1 MIRSLFIIVVLMLLS
16 ACNSATKETRSTLSD
31 FVIQEENIVKNK
43 KIEVSSEDAEKSYKS
58 YLSSEGVNNETRKN
72 ALQRL
77 AEIQLDITISKPI
90 DSKSGYT
97 KNSIRIFSK
106 RLKDYPKDKNNDR
119 VYYQLANAYAITG
132 DESGKVSTLEKLTD
146 TYPESKYYIE
156 SMFRLGES
164 YIAKSQFVDAE
175 LALTSVIAEDESNK
189 FRKNALFKRAWS
201 RYKQLQYEDA
211 INDYNQLLSFYP
223 SGSSSNRADQEFL
236 NNIYKVYGVCISY
249 LGITDTLSSLSDSI
263 KSDDTRFY
271 IYSNLS
277 KLLSKQDRYLDAA
290 TVLDT
295 YLKNENNSHA
305 NKVISSLS
313 DIWNK
318 YENREFAMDKLLSLE
333 LTSGEKSKELGLNV
347 STIDVLTNNLVL
359 VSEFYHSIYQK
370 GNKENKNIYLNNAIK
385 AYSRLINNYKYK
397 KIDKYHYL
405 YAELLNESKSFTEA
419 ISIYKQVVSR
429 YKGSS
434 YRNKSAFSLLV
445 LTNKLFKKNKISR
458 QEYAK
463 LNNDYLKYLSVN
475 KAYGPLL
482 AYSEYL
488 YNNSQYLQA
497 VALIEEVEVSKKKDL
512 SKLKY
517 ILAASYFEIKE
528 YALSEENYRL
538 IKKMKGRHK
547 NVDKRLAL
555 SIFKQADT
563 YKDKLLFDLAIK
575 KYDEI
580 YKNRLDTETIMLSKL
595 EMSGLY
601 MRIGKWSDAEQ
612 ELNFIRNTYK
622 KSKFSND
629 ITRMLSI
636 VYLNS
641 NKYKLAAAEF
651 ESIHSFG
658 TSQQLKKSALWQS
671 AELYEKGGDYW
682 SSVRTYKQYIKRYK
696 QPTSLS
702 VEAQHK
708 LTEVYAKLNL
718 NNKRQYWLNQII
730 KTTDKRGRKSTER
743 MQYLASN
750 ASITLA
756 RAEYKRF
763 SSIKLTIPLKV
774 SLRKKKKVLKSA
786 IASLKNVNK
795 YKRYDHIS
803 ESIYWIA
810 ETYYNFS
817 DNLIKSD
824 RPKNLSETELEQYN
838 ILLEDQS
845 IPFED
850 QAIRYFIQNT
860 KSTDNETFSEWKN
873 KSFEKLSAIYPT
885 KYLRAEKLD
894 TQVNTFF

>member
-1 MIRSLFIIVVLMLLS
+1 MIRLLILFFIFIFLS
-16 ACNSATKETRSTLSD
+16 ACNSATKTTRSTLSD
-31 FVIQEENIVKNK
+31 FVIQEENIVNNK
-43 KIEVSSEDAEKSYKS
+43 KIKVSSEDAEKSYKS
-58 YLSSEGVNNETRKN
+58 YLSSEGVNNENRKN

-77 AEIQLDITISKPI
+77 AEIQLDITVSKPV

-97 KNSIRIFSK
+97 KNSINVFKK
-106 RLKDYPKDKNNDR
+106 RLKDYPNDKNNDR
-119 VYYQLANAYAITG
+119 IYYQLANAYAITG
-132 DESGKVSTLEKLTD
+132 DERGKVSTLEKLTD
-146 TYPESKYYIE
+146 NFPESKYYIE

-175 LALTSVIAEDESNK
+175 LALTSVIAEDETNK
-189 FRKNALFKRAWS
+189 FRRNALFKRAWS
-201 RYKQLQYEDA
+201 KYKQLQYEEALD
-211 INDYNQLLSFYP
+211 DYNQLLEFYP

-263 KSDDTRFY
+263 KSDDTRYF

-277 KLLSKQDRYLDAA
+277 KLLSKQDRLLEAASVLEIYLE
-290 TVLDT
+290 
-295 YLKNENNSHA
+295 NENNTHA
-305 NKVISSLS
+305 NNVITSLS
-313 DIWNK
+313 NIWLK
-318 YENREFAMDKLLSLE
+318 YKNREFAMNKLLSLE
-333 LTSGEKSKELGLNV
+333 FNSAAKAKDLSLSKSTV
-347 STIDVLTNNLVL
+347 DILTNNLVL

-370 GNKENKNIYLNNAIK
+370 GKKENKGIYLNNAKK

-397 KIDKYHYL
+397 KIDKYHFL
-405 YAELLNESKSFTEA
+405 YAELLNESRSYTEA
-419 ISIYKQVVSR
+419 LSVYKQVVSR

-434 YRNKSAFSLLV
+434 YRNKSAYSLLT
-445 LTNKLFKKNKISR
+445 LNNTLFKKNKISQ
-458 QEYAK
+458 QEYSN
-463 LNNDYLKYLSVN
+463 LNNEYLKYLSV
-475 KAYGPLL
+475 KTAYGLLL

-497 VALIEEVEVSKKKDL
+497 VALIEEVEVSKKNNL
-512 SKLKY
+512 SKLMF
-517 ILAASYFEIKE
+517 ILASSYFEIKE
-528 YALSEENYRL
+528 YALSERNYRL
-538 IKKMKGRHK
+538 IKKMKGRHR
-547 NVDKRLAL
+547 NIDKRLAL
-555 SIFKQADT
+555 SIFKQADMH
-563 YKDKLLFDLAIK
+563 KEKLLFDLAIG

-580 YKNRLDTETIMLSKL
+580 YKNGLDTETILLSKL

-601 MRIGKWSDAEQ
+601 MRIGKWADAEKQ
-612 ELNFIRNTYK
+612 LNFIRNTYK

-651 ESIHSFG
+651 ESIHGFG
-658 TSQQLKKSALWQS
+658 ASQQLQKSALWQS

-682 SSVRTYKQYIKRYK
+682 SSVRTFKRYIKRYK
-696 QPTSLS
+696 QPISLN

-730 KTTDKRGRKSTER
+730 KMTDNSGSKSTER
-743 MQYLASN
+743 MKYLASN
-750 ASITLA
+750 ASIVIA
-756 RAEYKRF
+756 REEYKRF

-810 ETYYNFS
+810 ETYYTFS
-817 DNLIKSD
+817 ENLMKSD
-824 RPKNLSETELEQYN
+824 RPKNLSEIELEQYN

-860 KSTDNETFSEWKN
+860 KSSTNEVYSEWKN
-873 KSFEKLSAIYPT
+873 KSFEKLSSIYPT
-885 KYLRAEKLD
+885 KYMRPEKLD
-894 TQVNTFF
+894 TQVNSFF